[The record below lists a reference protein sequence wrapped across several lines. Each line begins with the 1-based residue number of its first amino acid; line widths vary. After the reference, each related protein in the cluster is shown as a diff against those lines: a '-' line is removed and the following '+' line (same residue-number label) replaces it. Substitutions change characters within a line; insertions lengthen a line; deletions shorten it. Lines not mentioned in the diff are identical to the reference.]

1 MRRKRIDASNLLH
14 SYESERVP
22 IAISNNSLSI
32 YNFNCAMKIPEALG
46 LAPSYADLFSKSLAA
61 LPIGKVSKTLEKS
74 IFDGV
79 MSFGLKQL
87 RVNWTEVNLI
97 LLRKNVKNELRIFY
111 GVAMVCIYYFQLT
124 SWGFNTTQG
133 R

>member
-1 MRRKRIDASNLLH
+1 
-14 SYESERVP
+14 
-22 IAISNNSLSI
+22 
-32 YNFNCAMKIPEALG
+32 MKIPEALG

-87 RVNWTEVNLI
+87 RVTGQVNLI
-97 LLRKNVKNELRIFY
+97 LLRQNVKNELKIFY

-133 R
+133 RWQSPKIQKIM